1 MHLMIAPICVNSQ
14 SDPHVTERAVWI
26 RDLVTTNP
34 VLDSTPHRNLL
45 LWENALGL
53 IYQQCVGQKS
63 VRTAIFTQGLAFIN
77 HS

>member
-1 MHLMIAPICVNSQ
+1 MHLMIAPICVNLQ

-26 RDLVTTNP
+26 RDLVNTNP
-34 VLDSTPHRNLL
+34 VPDSTPHRNLL

-53 IYQQCVGQKS
+53 IYQQYVRQKS
-63 VRTAIFTQGLAFIN
+63 VHTAIFTQGLAFIN